1 MSDLRVLVVGTS
13 SPHVANYIN
22 RIQSEDV
29 SIFVVSNGNEFLSK
43 DMAYRQVDFSLV
55 NPLNWLRTTWA
66 ISKVIRSFKPTVIH
80 VHQANAVAFYV
91 TLVNVF
97 FNLPLVL
104 TAWGSDIL
112 INPKQN
118 WLLKKMIQFVLK
130 RVDHSTADAQFLADE
145 MQRLIPTHKLAVT
158 IVNFGVNPINLSVEK
173 EKIIYSNRTHN
184 KLYRIDQ
191 VIDGFKRF
199 CLSENSV
206 GWKLIIAGR
215 GTETEQLKAQCVESG
230 LSDRIEFVGFL
241 SPEQNANYYARSTFF
256 VSLPESDATAVSLLE
271 AMYYK
276 CVPIVS
282 DLPANKEWI
291 THGVNGF
298 VVTDLS
304 GNYIEDALNIDRE
317 SAGQLNNE
325 IVLEKGTLEV
335 SKASFRKVIF
345 EAVQKSKDNN

>member
-29 SIFVVSNGNEFLSK
+29 RIFVVSNGKEFLPK
-43 DMAYRQVDFSLV
+43 DLAYQLVDFSLV
-55 NPLNWLRTTWA
+55 NPLNWVRTTLA
-66 ISKVIRSFKPTVIH
+66 IAKVIRSFKPNVIH

-91 TLVNVF
+91 TLVNSF
-97 FNLPLVL
+97 FHLPLVL

-112 INPKQN
+112 INPKKN

-130 RVDHSTADAQFLADE
+130 RVDYCTADAQFLAEE
-145 MQRLIPTHKLAVT
+145 MQRLVPKRNLPVMIC
-158 IVNFGVNPINLSVEK
+158 NFGVNPIDLSIEK
-173 EKIIYSNRTHN
+173 EKIVYSNRTHN

-191 VIDGFKRF
+191 VIDGFNRF
-199 CLSENSV
+199 CMSENSV

-215 GTETEQLKAQCVESG
+215 GTDTEQLKSQSKESG

-256 VSLPESDATAVSLLE
+256 VSIPESDATAVSLLE

-276 CVPIVS
+276 CIPIVS

-298 VVTDLS
+298 VVSNLS
-304 GNYIEDALNIDRE
+304 GNYIEEALHIDKE
-317 SAGQLNNE
+317 SAGQLNQE
-325 IVLEKGTLEV
+325 IVLEKGTIEV
-335 SKASFRKVIF
+335 SKECFRKVIF
-345 EAVQKSKDNN
+345 DVAQK